1 MAQLPYIVSVIA
13 LLFSVYQFV
22 KHTEKEDTGQ
32 ITTVIVKLE
41 NIAEGISEI
50 KADIRNVKE
59 DVQTLRERIVAVEA
73 SAKSA
78 HKRMDT
84 LENMHPQLKVK
95 REEREE

>member
-1 MAQLPYIVSVIA
+1 MREYLPYIISA
-13 LLFSVYQFV
+13 LALMFSVYQFV
-22 KHTEKEDTGQ
+22 RHTEQEDTSQ

-78 HKRMDT
+78 HKRLDGIEHT
-84 LENMHPQLKVK
+84 YPSLQGK
-95 REEREE
+95 RDE